1 MAIGFNA
8 QSMLEGA
15 TLPGSPTVKVLVV
28 GDIAR
33 WKTLGR
39 LQGDLTDYAYVE
51 LRDLHD
57 QNIRQIAPDLVL
69 SPLMTADFDAIDV
82 AERLRAADYAGRY
95 CAVANDVPNA
105 DLIRREVKSI
115 APKLAFDLLILPPKP
130 AADSD

>member
-15 TLPGSPTVKVLVV
+15 TLPGAPTVKVLVV

>member
-130 AADSD
+130 VADSD